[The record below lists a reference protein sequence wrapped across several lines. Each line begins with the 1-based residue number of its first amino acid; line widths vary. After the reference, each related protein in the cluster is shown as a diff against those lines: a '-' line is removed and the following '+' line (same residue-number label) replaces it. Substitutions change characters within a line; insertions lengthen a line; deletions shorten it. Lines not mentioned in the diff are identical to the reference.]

1 MEQNVRFAE
10 HAFLR
15 EKNLLMLKNRS
26 AGIRFIDIIFDID
39 GTILDISHRVKFAL
53 QNPQDWKS
61 FYSNMDN
68 DQPIAEICSLLK
80 SLLKDDTNQILFCT
94 GRVED
99 YRKKTID
106 QINQILKGFKNVD
119 IDRFLYMRPRGD
131 LRKDFMVKRDLFE
144 RMIIDGFDPV
154 LVFEDKVTVV
164 EMWQELGLKCLK
176 VTKG

>member
-1 MEQNVRFAE
+1 
-10 HAFLR
+10 
-15 EKNLLMLKNRS
+15 
-26 AGIRFIDIIFDID
+26 
-39 GTILDISHRVKFAL
+39 
-53 QNPQDWKS
+53 
-61 FYSNMDN
+61 MDN

-144 RMIIDGFDPV
+144 RMIIDGFAPV
-154 LVFEDKVTVV
+154 LVFEDKVSVV